1 MKNKNMKSKLYI
13 LLFVILSFSLPIAAQ
28 ETKQTKPVV
37 MILGTYH
44 MGNPGLD
51 LNNIKADDVR
61 AEKRQ
66 KEIVE
71 SLALIKRFKPTKIA
85 VEVAPDGTK
94 YLDRYTEY
102 LNGKYEPAANEIDQ
116 IGFRLAR
123 ELNHKQVY
131 PIDWKGN
138 FDFDKVLASAK
149 ANKQEAVTDAMMA
162 FGKNL
167 TAKATEQMKTATITE
182 MLREMNDEKTVAAMH
197 QPYLTFV
204 RVGAGTDFAG
214 ANLVSDWYER
224 NLKIYGNITRL
235 ADAPNERILVIIGA
249 GHLRTLQHFVS
260 ESSEYELEQAG
271 KYLK

>member
-1 MKNKNMKSKLYI
+1 MKSKLYI
-13 LLFVILSFSLPIAAQ
+13 LLFVIFCFALTGAAQ

-51 LNNIKADDVR
+51 LNNVKADDVR
-61 AEKRQ
+61 APKRQ

-71 SLALIKRFKPTKIA
+71 FLALIKQFKPTKIA
-85 VEVAPDGTK
+85 VEVPTDKAK
-94 YLDRYTEY
+94 YLESYAQY
-102 LNGKYEPAANEIDQ
+102 LDGKYELKANEIDQ
-116 IGFRLAR
+116 IGFRLAKD
-123 ELNHKQVY
+123 LNHKQLY
-131 PIDWKGN
+131 PIDWQGN

-149 ANKQEAVTDAMMA
+149 SNKQEAVTDAMTTW
-162 FGKNL
+162 GKTK
-167 TAKATEQMKTATITE
+167 TAEANERMKTATVTE
-182 MLREMNDEKTVAAMH
+182 LMREMNDEKNVALFH
-197 QPYLTFV
+197 QPYMTFV

-214 ANLVSDWYER
+214 ADLVRDWYER
-224 NLKIYGNITRL
+224 NLKIYANITRL

-249 GHLRTLQHFVS
+249 GHLKILQQFVA